1 MRLTGGKDIAFGNYG
16 PAWKLHRKLFVTAL
30 RLYLKDTPLVEEKV
44 GEQVQRVLQY
54 IADQKGKPFDPSNI
68 LARSVANVICGITF
82 GNRLSSSHPDF
93 DRLLELNQIAFTSTE
108 VNQTAQYWDFFP
120 FAKYLPLK
128 AYTFSVKLADDIFMI
143 LRKQLRQADETFD
156 PSQPIGDL
164 ISGLIKARNA
174 AAAEETEEKSALLL
188 EDYMINTIEDM
199 FAAGYET
206 TSTTLRWAIAFL
218 TNFPETQTKIQQ
230 ELDDVVGHDRPPSL
244 DDRPN
249 MPLLQASIMEVQ
261 RLGNIADQAVPHYTL
276 TDTTLCGYRV
286 PKDTVVLPNLEA
298 VHLDPECWENPN
310 DFNPYR
316 HIDTDGKLITNQGNW
331 LPFSA
336 GRRVCAGE
344 SLAKVELFL
353 FLSIML
359 QRYTFVPEEGKEP
372 PSLKGCVTGTQA
384 PLPYTVVAVKR

>member
-1 MRLTGGKDIAFGNYG
+1 M
-16 PAWKLHRKLFVTAL
+16 FVTAL

-44 GEQVQRVLQY
+44 SEQVQRVLQY

-93 DRLLELNQIAFTSTE
+93 DRLLELNQVAFTSTE
-108 VNQTAQYWDFFP
+108 VNQTAQFWDFFP
-120 FAKYLPLK
+120 FARYLPLK
-128 AYTFSVKLADDIFMI
+128 AYTFSVKLADDIFMM
-143 LRKQLRQADETFD
+143 LRKQLRQADEAFD
-156 PSQPIGDL
+156 PNQPIGDL
-164 ISGLIKARNA
+164 ISGLIKARNE
-174 AAAEETEEKSALLL
+174 AEVEGTQEKSALLL
-188 EDYMINTIEDM
+188 EDYMVNTIEDM

-230 ELDDVVGHDRPPSL
+230 ELDNVVGHDRLPSL

-249 MPLLQASIMEVQ
+249 MPLLLASIMEVQ
-261 RLGNIADQAVPHYTL
+261 RLGNIADQALPHYTL

-286 PKDTVVLPNLEA
+286 PKDTVVLPSLEA
-298 VHLDPECWENPN
+298 VHLDPECWENPE

-372 PSLKGCVTGTQA
+372 PSLKGCVIGTQA
-384 PLPYTVVAVKR
+384 PLPYTVVAVER

>member
-1 MRLTGGKDIAFGNYG
+1 MRLTGGKDIVFGNYG

-188 EDYMINTIEDM
+188 EDYMLNTIEDM

-230 ELDDVVGHDRPPSL
+230 ELDNVVGHDRLPSL

-372 PSLKGCVTGTQA
+372 PSLKGCVTATQA

>member
-1 MRLTGGKDIAFGNYG
+1 M
-16 PAWKLHRKLFVTAL
+16 FVTAL
-30 RLYLKDTPLVEEKV
+30 RLYLKDILLVEERV
-44 GEQVQRVLQY
+44 GEQAQRILLY

-82 GNRLSSSHPDF
+82 GEKFNSSHPDF
-93 DRLLELNQIAFTSTE
+93 DRLLELNQISVSSTE
-108 VNQTAQYWDFFP
+108 LNESAAFWDFFA
-120 FAKYLPLK
+120 FAKHLPIK
-128 AYTFSVKLADDIFMI
+128 AYKSLGKIDDEIFDI
-143 LRKQLRQADETFD
+143 IRKQLREREEAFD
-156 PSQPIGDL
+156 PKQPIADL
-164 ISGLIKARNA
+164 ISGLIKARNE
-174 AAAEETEEKSALLL
+174 AEVEDTQEKSALLL
-188 EDYMINTIEDM
+188 EDYLVNTIEDM
-199 FAAGYET
+199 FGAGYET

-218 TNFPETQTKIQQ
+218 TNFPETQLKIQQ
-230 ELDDVVGHDRPPSL
+230 ELDDVVGGDRLPSL
-244 DDRPN
+244 DDRPS

-261 RLGNIADQAVPHYTL
+261 RLANIAEQALPHYTL

-298 VHLDPECWENPN
+298 VHLDPECWENPE

-316 HIDTDGKLITNQGNW
+316 HIDTDGKLITGQGNW

-353 FLSIML
+353 FLSIIL

-372 PSLKGCVTGTQA
+372 PSLKGHVSFTKS
-384 PLPYTVVAVKR
+384 PLPYTVCAVKR